1 MNPFKG
7 LGVALL
13 TGIIILAVM
22 RISNLDLVIF
32 VGSLMVIVLSLGT
45 YLASV
50 KRRRRDRRIAGG

>member
-1 MNPFKG
+1 M
-7 LGVALL
+7 ALL